1 MMPQV
6 VLESIKRLYQS
17 GAIKIEELDRLLTE
31 KKINE
36 NDYKYITTY

>member
-6 VLESIKRLYQS
+6 VLESIKRLYQN
-17 GAIKIEELDRLLTE
+17 GAIQIEEVNRLLTE

-36 NDYKYITTY
+36 NDYKYITAD